1 MHTMSYIYTL
11 AVSSIFDFCDDVLTN
26 DLVID

>member
-1 MHTMSYIYTL
+1 MHKMSHIYTL
-11 AVSSIFDFCDDVLTN
+11 AVSSMFDFCDDVLTN